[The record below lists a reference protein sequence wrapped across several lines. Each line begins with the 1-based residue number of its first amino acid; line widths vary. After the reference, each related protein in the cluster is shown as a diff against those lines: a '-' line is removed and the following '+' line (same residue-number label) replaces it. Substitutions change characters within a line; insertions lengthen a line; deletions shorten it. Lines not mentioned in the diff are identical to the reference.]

1 MPRGQRAPTVP
12 GAARAAAASTTP
24 TAAALPAN
32 AVLITPPEQA
42 PKPAK
47 LKALLSAHR
56 TATENMNEIKDALGG
71 QMTDATENHHVEK
84 TAFAWLK
91 KLDKLS
97 PEKGNDIVTHFLYY
111 LDASGMR
118 ARFEAAQRLP
128 LNDEVATT
136 NVRPFPRQPVAAEET
151 AAAQA

>member
-12 GAARAAAASTTP
+12 ARAAAA
-24 TAAALPAN
+24 TAIAAPLPAN

-71 QMTDATENHHVEK
+71 QMSDATENHHVDK
-84 TAFAWLK
+84 TAFGWIK
-91 KLDKLS
+91 RLDKVS
-97 PEKGNDIVTHFLYY
+97 PEKGNDIVSHFLYY
-111 LDASGMR
+111 LDASGLR

-128 LNDEVATT
+128 LNDEATVT
-136 NVRPFPRQPVAAEET
+136 NVRPFPRQPAAEAEA